1 MKSAYVMGVVQD
13 YVYLSVKGYN
23 TIKIF
28 LKFKFTLEYW
38 ASGQEKLCKLQH
50 FPLCYYVAIDKVLMT
65 L

>member
-23 TIKIF
+23 TIKKKF
-28 LKFKFTLEYW
+28 LKVKFTLEYW

-50 FPLCYYVAIDKVLMT
+50 FPLCYYVAIHDFL
-65 L
+65 